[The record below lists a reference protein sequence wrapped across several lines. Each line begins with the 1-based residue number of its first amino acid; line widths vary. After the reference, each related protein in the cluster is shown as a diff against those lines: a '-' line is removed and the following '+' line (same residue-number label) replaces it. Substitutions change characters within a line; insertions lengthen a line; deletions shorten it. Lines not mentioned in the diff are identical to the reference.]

1 MRKHGLFT
9 LCLSAAVAAC
19 IGLSHPARAAK
30 YEPAG
35 DKVYHGA
42 SLPDTW
48 SENGLATQLRSYQS
62 IAGKRLSVV
71 TWFASTYENGRMT
84 SWRQSY
90 APVMTRVKRAGAL
103 SLIKF
108 STQDYAFDS
117 TRKIATTK
125 QIAQGVYDA
134 YFVEAAQAVK
144 EFGSPIFISI
154 DHEMNGTWYPYSEAY
169 PNSGVTAGDFVM
181 AWQRIVN
188 IFRKVG
194 ANNAA
199 FVWSPNV
206 PDVGP
211 VAFTKYY
218 PGDDYVDW
226 IGVSF
231 YSGNR
236 MEAMDTIYRTY
247 SDRKPFFITEW
258 ATAPEKSRYYPGY
271 PGDAN
276 WVNQVFQAL
285 VTRYPRV
292 KAISWFNWNKGD
304 GNYLLQRVPDQ
315 TRVYAADV
323 AAPRYLDSPGPV
335 QPATG
340 VEIVPIDRP
349 SNEIILKEAPAQR
362 PPAPVPP
369 PVAQPRRERIRLQIV
384 PTEQVNVQR

>member
-9 LCLSAAVAAC
+9 LCLSAVAAAC
-19 IGLSHPARAAK
+19 LGVGQPAFAGK

-48 SENGLATQLRSYQS
+48 SENGLATQVRTYQS
-62 IAGKRLSVV
+62 IAGKRISVV

-90 APVMTRVKRAGAL
+90 APVMNRIRRAGAL

-108 STQDYAFDS
+108 STQDYAYDS

-144 EFGSPIFISI
+144 EFGGPIFISI

-169 PNSGVTAGDFVM
+169 PNSGVTAADFVA

-211 VAFTKYY
+211 VPYTKYY

-236 MEAMDTIYRTY
+236 MEAMEPIYRMY

-271 PGDAN
+271 PGDAA

-285 VTRYPRV
+285 VARYPRV

-315 TRVYAADV
+315 TKIYAADI
-323 AAPRYLDSPGPV
+323 ASPRYLDSPGVV
-335 QPATG
+335 QPNTG

-349 SNEIILKEAPAQR
+349 SNEIILKEAPAAP
-362 PPAPVPP
+362 PPAPVAP
-369 PVAQPRRERIRLQIV
+369 PVVQPRRERIRLQVV
-384 PTEQVNVQR
+384 PTESVNVQR